1 LEPRLT
7 FVDDDDD
14 LSNCSVIQEETA
26 NLTEQNLI
34 NLKKEKENEQYAN

>member
-1 LEPRLT
+1 LF

-26 NLTEQNLI
+26 NL
-34 NLKKEKENEQYAN
+34 NEMALCLAPKIA